1 LQKENSKFSSIFPVN
16 LLAIVTENQAIQ
28 RAKYCVTSILNKPS
42 KFSTTHFMCK
52 RCANVVQI
60 HIQIRKKG
68 KPKMTP
74 AVTEYAN
81 GHVKSEIENL
91 TLIAPENADLLEQA
105 TSKPAKKATRQSFN
119 SVTDVEV
126 NIDAGARFV
135 KATINGSFAHF
146 PSVYRV
152 VDEALPKNIPGCF
165 TLDGVNYA
173 AGKSAQFTEGELVTA
188 ANNNKI
194 EKIHIWVLSALAHD
208 RKLLKSLQDTKR
220 RKSEPARIRLNI
232 RMLSLSSALES
243 EIKGALNQ
251 IEKFTWEGYDYL
263 LQLGGWELQPE
274 GYGAAIAVSSKYPEL
289 DQFHLLDMGG
299 GTLTLTQYSVIK
311 YDSGINEPCPSAP
324 LVANGGGIASI
335 IESIHIG
342 LSKSD
347 KSGVKIIPDL
357 IQESLKSSSA
367 KSVEYLYGNKPKN
380 IYKSVNSALGDWVEE
395 NPQVKRILTYSLA
408 ALLRKEAV
416 FLTGG
421 GFASEVVHEWV
432 SSYLLKNVPNATLE
446 RLENSHEINVTGLA
460 GLPSLVPA
468 KRARK
473 PKKAQQE
480 PEI

>member
-1 LQKENSKFSSIFPVN
+1 
-16 LLAIVTENQAIQ
+16 
-28 RAKYCVTSILNKPS
+28 
-42 KFSTTHFMCK
+42 
-52 RCANVVQI
+52 
-60 HIQIRKKG
+60 
-68 KPKMTP
+68 MTP
-74 AVTEYAN
+74 AIAESTN
-81 GHVKSEIENL
+81 GHVKSAIENL
-91 TLIAPENADLLEQA
+91 AVITAGNVELLDQ
-105 TSKPAKKATRQSFN
+105 SDAKIPRKSPRKSRNT
-119 SVTDVEV
+119 VIDVEV

-135 KATINGSFAHF
+135 KATINGSFVHF
-146 PSVYRV
+146 PSVYRI

-165 TLDGVNYA
+165 TLDGINYA
-173 AGKSAQFTEGELVTA
+173 AGKSAQFAEGELITA
-188 ANNNKI
+188 SNNNKI

-208 RKLLKSLQDTKR
+208 RKLLKSLQDTKG

-232 RMLSLSSALES
+232 RMLSLSTALES
-243 EIKGALNQ
+243 DIKEALNQ

-263 LQLGGWELQPE
+263 LQLGGWEMQPE
-274 GYGAAIAVSSKYPEL
+274 GYGAAIAASSKYPEL
-289 DQFHLLDMGG
+289 NQFHLLDMGG
-299 GTLTLTQYSVIK
+299 GTLTLSQYSVIK
-311 YDSGINEPCPSAP
+311 YDSGLNEPCPSAP

-357 IQESLKSSSA
+357 IQESLKSSSS

-380 IYKSVNSALGDWVEE
+380 IYKSVASALGDWVEE

-473 PKKAQQE
+473 PKKAQQDLD
-480 PEI
+480 I